1 MSNLVFSSEA
11 LASLQRFAANI
22 EQPQSINSQY
32 AYDQAFC
39 AWCKA
44 NPVFSCKLI
53 KFTSN
58 EKPVA
63 KVSRAPFRTE
73 RNGVETI
80 SEIVSASPE
89 RLQMFGTGTIEVP
102 EFNSG
107 KSLNIKMSVAT
118 AAAIYGLETAQLRAT
133 VGEIT
138 LGGRKGEFWLS
149 VSSAEMPNWEKFL
162 LVAGTSKSDIKAVM
176 AAMSKI

>member
-1 MSNLVFSSEA
+1 MSNIVFSPES

-44 NPVFSCKLI
+44 NPVFTCKLI
-53 KFTSN
+53 KFNST

-63 KVSRAPFRTE
+63 KVSRTPFKAIKE
-73 RNGVETI
+73 GVETI
-80 SEIVSASPE
+80 SEIVTATPE
-89 RLQMFGTGTIEVP
+89 KLQMFGNAEIEIA

-107 KSLNIKMSVAT
+107 KTVNIKMSVAT
-118 AAAIYGLETAQLRAT
+118 AAGIFGMESAQLRAT
-133 VGEIT
+133 VGKIT
-138 LGGRKGEFWLS
+138 IGGRSGEMWVS
-149 VSSAEMPNWEKFL
+149 VSSSEVPNWEKFL
-162 LVAGTSKSDIKAVM
+162 LAAGTPKSDIKAVM
-176 AAMSKI
+176 AAMSKQ